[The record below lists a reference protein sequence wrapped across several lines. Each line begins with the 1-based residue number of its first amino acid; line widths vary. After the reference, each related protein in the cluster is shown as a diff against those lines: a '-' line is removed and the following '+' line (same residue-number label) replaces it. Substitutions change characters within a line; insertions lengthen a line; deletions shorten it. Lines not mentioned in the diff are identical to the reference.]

1 MGRASRSKIGYALVA
16 VGVVTAG
23 VVFNWGFD
31 EPAATPE
38 AVWSDHLVSRIHASC
53 IKESEGQA
61 PAIQEVVCNC
71 QVSEMK
77 RWLQPSDMTVH
88 FAAVDG
94 RKGWTEVEEFT
105 RDLSKP
111 EQQEFLGRINQF
123 RESLLPTCAK
133 VALNAGLTKEDI
145 QGQGL

>member
-1 MGRASRSKIGYALVA
+1 MDRSTLLKALLGLAIIGTIAAGILMSSFSKPP
-16 VGVVTAG
+16 VTASETL
-23 VVFNWGFD
+23 W
-31 EPAATPE
+31 PE
-38 AVWSDHLVSRIHASC
+38 QTVGRFHASC
-53 IKESEGQA
+53 IKDLEGHV
-61 PAIQEVVCNC
+61 PAIQEVLCNC

-111 EQQEFLGRINQF
+111 EQQEFLGRVNQF
-123 RESLLPTCAK
+123 RESALPTCAK
-133 VALNAGLTKEDI
+133 VGFNAGLTKEDF
-145 QGQGL
+145 Q